1 MTNNDLITTQQQ
13 VIDLFDY
20 KDGNLYW
27 RINPRK
33 IGQQIKPGS
42 LAGTLACGKKYIAVQ
57 YKRKRYFAHR
67 LIFLY
72 HHGWIPEQI
81 DHIDTNPS
89 NNKIENLR
97 AATPTQNQYNRP
109 VQKNNVLGVKNVSKS
124 GNKYYVGFTINGKFT
139 RVGSFHS
146 IEDAKAAAEEFRA
159 KLHGEFACHG

>member
-1 MTNNDLITTQQQ
+1 MTSDDLITTQQQ

-33 IGQQIKPGS
+33 IGQKIKPGS
-42 LAGTLACGKKYIAVQ
+42 LAGTFSCGGKYIAVQ
-57 YKRKRYFAHR
+57 YKRKRYLAHR

-97 AATPTQNQYNRP
+97 AATPSQNQYNRP
-109 VQKNNVLGVKNVSKS
+109 AQKNNLLGIKNIYKGKTSYSVT
-124 GNKYYVGFTINGKFT
+124 FTIEGQVK
-139 RVGSFHS
+139 RLGSFRTL
-146 IEDAKAAAEEFRA
+146 EEAKEVARKFRVEH
-159 KLHGEFACHG
+159 HGEFARHD

>member
-1 MTNNDLITTQQQ
+1 MSSDDLITTQQQ

-33 IGQQIKPGS
+33 IGQKIKPGS
-42 LAGTLACGKKYIAVQ
+42 LAGTLCSGKKYIGVQ

-89 NNKIENLR
+89 NNRIENLR

-109 VQKNNVLGVKNVSKS
+109 VQKNNVLGVKNVSRS

-139 RVGSFHS
+139 RVGSFYS
-146 IEDAKAAAEEFRA
+146 IDDAKAAAEEFRA

>member
-33 IGQQIKPGS
+33 IGNEIKPGS
-42 LAGTLACGKKYIAVQ
+42 IAGTLVSGGTYIAVQ
-57 YKRKRYFAHR
+57 YKRKRYFAHI

-72 HHGWIPEQI
+72 HYGWVPEQI
-81 DHIDTNPS
+81 DHIDTNPL

-97 AATPTQNQYNRP
+97 AATPSQNQYNKHA
-109 VQKNNVLGVKNVSKS
+109 QKNNVLGVKNVSKN
-124 GNKYYVGFTINGKFT
+124 GNKYYVGFKINGKFT
-139 RVGSFHS
+139 RIGSFYS
-146 IEDAKAAAEEFRA
+146 IKDAETAAREFRA
-159 KLHGEFACHG
+159 KLHGEFARHD